1 MPCTVGA
8 DSISARGSMRQRKP
22 RGGVKTAWRRTTSAA
37 SQQSWPAH
45 AVVCPAGAN
54 IVRSPVSLRSTVV
67 PRLQPR
73 TSLRFAVH
81 GCHVGSGLDRSGH
94 LPSGSPFP
102 GAAHVG
108 AAYMRP
114 AGVRKTGARGLGR
127 GPGMPGPYRYRE
139 QLSGSMRSINPCT
152 VGADSI
158 SARGSMRQRKP
169 RGGVK
174 TAWRRTTSAA
184 SQQSWPAH
192 AVVCPAGANIV
203 RSPVSLRSTV
213 VPRLQP
219 RTSLRFAVHGCHVGS
234 GLDRSGHSPR
244 SSPFPGAA
252 HARPLPLHCTE
263 QK

>member
-1 MPCTVGA
+1 MSGPYRYRERLSGLMTSIDPYPVGA

-73 TSLRFAVH
+73 TSLRFVVH
-81 GCHVGSGLDRSGH
+81 GCHVGSGLDRSGN

-114 AGVRKTGARGLGR
+114 AGVRK
-127 GPGMPGPYRYRE
+127 
-139 QLSGSMRSINPCT
+139 N
-152 VGADSI
+152 
-158 SARGSMRQRKP
+158 
-169 RGGVK
+169 
-174 TAWRRTTSAA
+174 
-184 SQQSWPAH
+184 
-192 AVVCPAGANIV
+192 
-203 RSPVSLRSTV
+203 
-213 VPRLQP
+213 
-219 RTSLRFAVHGCHVGS
+219 GCS
-234 GLDRSGHSPR
+234 RSGPR
-244 SSPFPGAA
+244 AG
-252 HARPLPLHCTE
+252 HARPLPIQGTAFRVDGEHRHLYRRGGFHIRPWEYAAAQTPRRGQDRLAAHNERRQPAKLARSCGCLPRRGKHCSLPGFATLNRGPTLTTPHLPTIRRSRVPCRE
-263 QK
+263 RS

>member
-1 MPCTVGA
+1 M
-8 DSISARGSMRQRKP
+8 
-22 RGGVKTAWRRTTSAA
+22 
-37 SQQSWPAH
+37 
-45 AVVCPAGAN
+45 
-54 IVRSPVSLRSTVV
+54 
-67 PRLQPR
+67 
-73 TSLRFAVH
+73 
-81 GCHVGSGLDRSGH
+81 
-94 LPSGSPFP
+94 
-102 GAAHVG
+102 
-108 AAYMRP
+108 
-114 AGVRKTGARGLGR
+114 
-127 GPGMPGPYRYRE
+127 
-139 QLSGSMRSINPCT
+139 PCT

-252 HARPLPLHCTE
+252 CRGRIYAARSCTVGADSISARGSMRQRKPLRRGQDPSLRFAVHGCHVGSGLDRSGHSPRSSPFPGAACRGRIYAARSCTVGADSISARGSMRQRKPLRRGQDPSLRFAVHGCHVGSGLDRSGHSPRSSPFPGAAHARPLPTQGTE

>member
-1 MPCTVGA
+1 M
-8 DSISARGSMRQRKP
+8 
-22 RGGVKTAWRRTTSAA
+22 
-37 SQQSWPAH
+37 
-45 AVVCPAGAN
+45 
-54 IVRSPVSLRSTVV
+54 
-67 PRLQPR
+67 
-73 TSLRFAVH
+73 
-81 GCHVGSGLDRSGH
+81 
-94 LPSGSPFP
+94 
-102 GAAHVG
+102 
-108 AAYMRP
+108 
-114 AGVRKTGARGLGR
+114 
-127 GPGMPGPYRYRE
+127 
-139 QLSGSMRSINPCT
+139 PCT

-252 HARPLPLHCTE
+252 YARPLPIQGAAFRVDEEHRPLHRRGGFHIRPWEYAAAQTPRRGQDRLAAHNERRQPAKLARSCGCLPRRGKHCSLPGFATLNRGPTLTTPHLPTIRRSRVPCRE
-263 QK
+263 RS

>member
-8 DSISARGSMRQRKP
+8 DSISAG
-22 RGGVKTAWRRTTSAA
+22 
-37 SQQSWPAH
+37 
-45 AVVCPAGAN
+45 
-54 IVRSPVSLRSTVV
+54 
-67 PRLQPR
+67 
-73 TSLRFAVH
+73 
-81 GCHVGSGLDRSGH
+81 
-94 LPSGSPFP
+94 
-102 GAAHVG
+102 
-108 AAYMRP
+108 
-114 AGVRKTGARGLGR
+114 
-127 GPGMPGPYRYRE
+127 
-139 QLSGSMRSINPCT
+139 
-152 VGADSI
+152 
-158 SARGSMRQRKP
+158 GSMRQRKP

-252 HARPLPLHCTE
+252 CRGRIYAARSCTVGADSISVRGSMRQRKPRGGVKTAWRRTTSAASQQSWPAHAVVCPAGANIVRSPVSLRSTVVPRLQPRTSLRFAVHGCHVGSGLDRSGHSPHSSPFPGAAHAQPLPTQGTE

>member
-1 MPCTVGA
+1 MTSIDPYTVGA

-81 GCHVGSGLDRSGH
+81 GCHVGSGLDRSGN

-114 AGVRKTGARGLGR
+114 AGVRKTGARGPGR
-127 GPGMPGPYRYRE
+127 GPGMPGPYRVADTGCPE
-139 QLSGSMRSINPCT
+139 GSRPLGGAQRAPPASKAGPLMRLFAPQGQTLFAPRFRYAQPWSHAYNP
-152 VGADSI
+152 APPYD
-158 SARGSMRQRKP
+158 
-169 RGGVK
+169 
-174 TAWRRTTSAA
+174 
-184 SQQSWPAH
+184 
-192 AVVCPAGANIV
+192 
-203 RSPVSLRSTV
+203 
-213 VPRLQP
+213 
-219 RTSLRFAVHGCHVGS
+219 
-234 GLDRSGHSPR
+234 
-244 SSPFPGAA
+244 SPFTGAM
-252 HARPLPLHCTE
+252 
-263 QK
+263 

>member
-22 RGGVKTAWRRTTSAA
+22 LRRG
-37 SQQSWPAH
+37 QDP
-45 AVVCPAGAN
+45 
-54 IVRSPVSLRSTVV
+54 
-67 PRLQPR
+67 
-73 TSLRFAVH
+73 SLRFAVH

-94 LPSGSPFP
+94 SPRSSPFP
-102 GAAHVG
+102 GTACRGRIYAA
-108 AAYMRP
+108 
-114 AGVRKTGARGLGR
+114 
-127 GPGMPGPYRYRE
+127 
-139 QLSGSMRSINPCT
+139 RSCT

-158 SARGSMRQRKP
+158 SAGGSMRQRKP

-244 SSPFPGAA
+244 SSPFPGVA

-263 QK
+263 QR

>member
-1 MPCTVGA
+1 MP
-8 DSISARGSMRQRKP
+8 D
-22 RGGVKTAWRRTTSAA
+22 
-37 SQQSWPAH
+37 
-45 AVVCPAGAN
+45 
-54 IVRSPVSLRSTVV
+54 
-67 PRLQPR
+67 
-73 TSLRFAVH
+73 
-81 GCHVGSGLDRSGH
+81 
-94 LPSGSPFP
+94 
-102 GAAHVG
+102 
-108 AAYMRP
+108 
-114 AGVRKTGARGLGR
+114 
-127 GPGMPGPYRYRE
+127 
-139 QLSGSMRSINPCT
+139 PCT

-252 HARPLPLHCTE
+252 HARPLPIQGAAFRVDEEHQPLHRRGGFHIRPWEYAAAQTPRRGQDRLAAHNERRQPAKLARSCGCLPRRGKHCSLPGFATLNRGPTLTTPHLPTIRRSRVPCRE
-263 QK
+263 RS

>member
-1 MPCTVGA
+1 MP
-8 DSISARGSMRQRKP
+8 D
-22 RGGVKTAWRRTTSAA
+22 
-37 SQQSWPAH
+37 
-45 AVVCPAGAN
+45 
-54 IVRSPVSLRSTVV
+54 
-67 PRLQPR
+67 
-73 TSLRFAVH
+73 
-81 GCHVGSGLDRSGH
+81 
-94 LPSGSPFP
+94 
-102 GAAHVG
+102 
-108 AAYMRP
+108 
-114 AGVRKTGARGLGR
+114 
-127 GPGMPGPYRYRE
+127 
-139 QLSGSMRSINPCT
+139 PCT

-252 HARPLPLHCTE
+252 YARPLPIQGAAFRVDEEHRPLHRRGGFHIRPWEYAAAQTPRRGQDRLAAHNERRQPAKLARSCGCLPRRGKHCSLPGFATLNRGPTLTTPHLPTIRRSRVPCRE
-263 QK
+263 RS

>member
-1 MPCTVGA
+1 MSGPYRYREQLSGLMTSIDPCTVGA

-73 TSLRFAVH
+73 TSLRFVVH
-81 GCHVGSGLDRSGH
+81 GCHVGSGLDRSGN

-102 GAAHVG
+102 GVAHVG

-114 AGVRKTGARGLGR
+114 AGVRK
-127 GPGMPGPYRYRE
+127 
-139 QLSGSMRSINPCT
+139 N
-152 VGADSI
+152 
-158 SARGSMRQRKP
+158 
-169 RGGVK
+169 
-174 TAWRRTTSAA
+174 
-184 SQQSWPAH
+184 
-192 AVVCPAGANIV
+192 
-203 RSPVSLRSTV
+203 
-213 VPRLQP
+213 
-219 RTSLRFAVHGCHVGS
+219 GCS
-234 GLDRSGHSPR
+234 RSGPR
-244 SSPFPGAA
+244 AG
-252 HARPLPLHCTE
+252 HARPLPIQETE

>member
-1 MPCTVGA
+1 
-8 DSISARGSMRQRKP
+8 
-22 RGGVKTAWRRTTSAA
+22 
-37 SQQSWPAH
+37 
-45 AVVCPAGAN
+45 
-54 IVRSPVSLRSTVV
+54 
-67 PRLQPR
+67 
-73 TSLRFAVH
+73 
-81 GCHVGSGLDRSGH
+81 
-94 LPSGSPFP
+94 
-102 GAAHVG
+102 
-108 AAYMRP
+108 
-114 AGVRKTGARGLGR
+114 
-127 GPGMPGPYRYRE
+127 
-139 QLSGSMRSINPCT
+139 MRSIDPCT

-252 HARPLPLHCTE
+252 HARPLPIQGAAFRVDEEHQPLHRRGGFHIRPWEYAAAQTPRRGQDPSLRFAVHGCRVGSGLDRSGHSPRSSPFPGVAHARPLPIQGTE

>member
-1 MPCTVGA
+1 
-8 DSISARGSMRQRKP
+8 
-22 RGGVKTAWRRTTSAA
+22 
-37 SQQSWPAH
+37 
-45 AVVCPAGAN
+45 
-54 IVRSPVSLRSTVV
+54 
-67 PRLQPR
+67 
-73 TSLRFAVH
+73 
-81 GCHVGSGLDRSGH
+81 
-94 LPSGSPFP
+94 
-102 GAAHVG
+102 
-108 AAYMRP
+108 
-114 AGVRKTGARGLGR
+114 
-127 GPGMPGPYRYRE
+127 MPGPYRYRE
-139 QLSGSMRSINPCT
+139 QLSGLMTSIDPYT

-244 SSPFPGAA
+244 SSPFPGVAHVGAA
-252 HARPLPLHCTE
+252 YMAARRCTE
-263 QK
+263 KRVLAVRAAGRACPAPTAALHRAEIKM

>member
-1 MPCTVGA
+1 MRPAGVRKTGARGPGRGPGMPGSYRYREQLSGLMTSIDPYTVGA
-8 DSISARGSMRQRKP
+8 DSISARGSIRQRKP
-22 RGGVKTAWRRTTSAA
+22 CGGVKTAWRRTTSAA

-81 GCHVGSGLDRSGH
+81 GCHVGSGLDRSGN

-114 AGVRKTGARGLGR
+114 AGVRK
-127 GPGMPGPYRYRE
+127 
-139 QLSGSMRSINPCT
+139 N
-152 VGADSI
+152 
-158 SARGSMRQRKP
+158 
-169 RGGVK
+169 
-174 TAWRRTTSAA
+174 
-184 SQQSWPAH
+184 
-192 AVVCPAGANIV
+192 
-203 RSPVSLRSTV
+203 
-213 VPRLQP
+213 
-219 RTSLRFAVHGCHVGS
+219 GCS
-234 GLDRSGHSPR
+234 RSGPR
-244 SSPFPGAA
+244 AG

-263 QK
+263 QR